1 MVSSLRHH
9 RAEKEQHPTRRQPV
23 WDVARSFY
31 QYHDTVARGPTMSE
45 VSQEAGKPAGGTAK
59 HRGAKPPGGAKKPAD
74 KSARIQLHLGEQ
86 TAKRLN
92 VHAALVGRNSSR
104 VADEILSGWL
114 GRFGK
119 GREIFSDPVD
129 GEVSGDAE

>member
-1 MVSSLRHH
+1 
-9 RAEKEQHPTRRQPV
+9 
-23 WDVARSFY
+23 
-31 QYHDTVARGPTMSE
+31 MSE
-45 VSQEAGKPAGGTAK
+45 VSLEAGKPAGGAAR

-74 KSARIQLHLGEQ
+74 KTARIQLHLGEQ

-119 GREIFSDPVD
+119 GREIFTDPVD
-129 GEVSGDAE
+129 GEVSGDVE

>member
-1 MVSSLRHH
+1 
-9 RAEKEQHPTRRQPV
+9 
-23 WDVARSFY
+23 
-31 QYHDTVARGPTMSE
+31 MSE
-45 VSQEAGKPAGGTAK
+45 VSLEAGKPAGGTAR
-59 HRGAKPPGGAKKPAD
+59 HRGARTPSSAKKPAD

-129 GEVSGDAE
+129 GEVSGDVE